1 MATDI
6 DIDSV
11 TTMLGRGRDQEV
23 SGLPH
28 EAVDR
33 ARVAAGLSADEL
45 NGLAASSEFRQARED
60 WDAANH
66 DWMRA
71 NARYMSLGSGV
82 SDEQRE
88 MFSEQYD
95 RAYDRFVESEARLHE
110 AAFDATGNPQV
121 GERFS
126 RFAGEV
132 ELALRDHQSPQH
144 TSSIDAGAVMDL
156 LGRGRDQEVSGLPH
170 EAVDRARVAAGL
182 SADELNGL
190 AASSEFRQ
198 AREDWDAANHDW
210 MRANA
215 RYMSLGS
222 GVSDEQREMFSEQYD
237 RAYDRFVES
246 EARLHE
252 AAFDA
257 TGNPQVGERFS
268 RFAGEVEL
276 ALRDHQSP
284 QQKAS
289 KEKVL
294 TPALGAPRVGPAPAT
309 SVLSLGGAPRVGGH
323 VQGRSHEQVPSM
335 DR

>member
-23 SGLPH
+23 RSLPR

-45 NGLAASSEFRQARED
+45 NGLAASSEFRQAREN
-60 WDAANH
+60 WEAASH

-71 NARYMSLGSGV
+71 NTRYMSLGDGASN
-82 SDEQRE
+82 EQRE
-88 MFSEQYD
+88 KFSEQYNK
-95 RAYDRFVESEARLHE
+95 AYDRFVESEAQLHE

-126 RFAGEV
+126 RFTGEV
-132 ELALRDHQSPQH
+132 ELALRDQPGPQH
-144 TSSIDAGAVMDL
+144 TTPIDANAVMDL
-156 LGRGRDQEVSGLPH
+156 LGRGRDQEVRSLPR

-198 AREDWDAANHDW
+198 ARENWEAASHDW
-210 MRANA
+210 MRANT
-215 RYMSLGS
+215 RYMSLGDGAS
-222 GVSDEQREMFSEQYD
+222 NEQREKFSEQYNK
-237 RAYDRFVES
+237 AYDRFVES
-246 EARLHE
+246 EAQLHE

-268 RFAGEVEL
+268 RFTGEVEL
-276 ALRDHQSP
+276 ALRDQPGP

-309 SVLSLGGAPRVGGH
+309 SVPSPGGAPRVGGH
-323 VQGRSHEQVPSM
+323 VQGRRHEQGPSV

>member
-23 SGLPH
+23 RSLPR

-45 NGLAASSEFRQARED
+45 NGLAASSEFRQAREN
-60 WDAANH
+60 WEAASH

-71 NARYMSLGSGV
+71 NTRYMSLGDGASN
-82 SDEQRE
+82 EQRE
-88 MFSEQYD
+88 KFSEQYNK
-95 RAYDRFVESEARLHE
+95 AYDRFVESEAQLHE

-126 RFAGEV
+126 RFTGEV
-132 ELALRDHQSPQH
+132 ELALRDQP
-144 TSSIDAGAVMDL
+144 G
-156 LGRGRDQEVSGLPH
+156 
-170 EAVDRARVAAGL
+170 
-182 SADELNGL
+182 
-190 AASSEFRQ
+190 
-198 AREDWDAANHDW
+198 
-210 MRANA
+210 
-215 RYMSLGS
+215 
-222 GVSDEQREMFSEQYD
+222 
-237 RAYDRFVES
+237 
-246 EARLHE
+246 
-252 AAFDA
+252 
-257 TGNPQVGERFS
+257 
-268 RFAGEVEL
+268 
-276 ALRDHQSP
+276 P

-309 SVLSLGGAPRVGGH
+309 SVPSPGGAPRVGGH
-323 VQGRSHEQVPSM
+323 VQGRRHELGPSV

>member
-11 TTMLGRGRDQEV
+11 TTMLGRGQDQEV
-23 SGLPH
+23 SGLSR

-71 NARYMSLGSGV
+71 NTRYAALGSGV

-132 ELALRDHQSPQH
+132 ELALRDHQGPQH
-144 TSSIDAGAVMDL
+144 
-156 LGRGRDQEVSGLPH
+156 
-170 EAVDRARVAAGL
+170 
-182 SADELNGL
+182 
-190 AASSEFRQ
+190 
-198 AREDWDAANHDW
+198 
-210 MRANA
+210 
-215 RYMSLGS
+215 
-222 GVSDEQREMFSEQYD
+222 
-237 RAYDRFVES
+237 
-246 EARLHE
+246 
-252 AAFDA
+252 
-257 TGNPQVGERFS
+257 
-268 RFAGEVEL
+268 
-276 ALRDHQSP
+276 
-284 QQKAS
+284 KAS

-309 SVLSLGGAPRVGGH
+309 SVPSPGGAPRVGGH
-323 VQGRSHEQVPSM
+323 VQGRSHEQGPSM